1 MAENTL
7 AGSLEGLGE
16 RPSILK
22 ELALINMVK
31 TNYDSARIYLGAL
44 SKTLFYDDWANNYLE
59 QLKSDPDL
67 SENKE
72 IQRLRSVCMEK
83 DYGFTSLNNVEA
95 ALLHLLKKNR
105 QNRMAFEYLMS
116 WYMLNGRLDK
126 FVQNLDRL
134 DDFGFSQFPRLY
146 EEAILVYVFSVRKP
160 VNLHGRQISAESRQR
175 FVGFNQ
181 VLNDYGK
188 NKQAAFYRLSKDYW
202 NSYFFYYVYGRQG
215 TEQ

>member
-1 MAENTL
+1 
-7 AGSLEGLGE
+7 
-16 RPSILK
+16 
-22 ELALINMVK
+22 
-31 TNYDSARIYLGAL
+31 
-44 SKTLFYDDWANNYLE
+44 
-59 QLKSDPDL
+59 
-67 SENKE
+67 
-72 IQRLRSVCMEK
+72 
-83 DYGFTSLNNVEA
+83 
-95 ALLHLLKKNR
+95 
-105 QNRMAFEYLMS
+105 MAFEYLMS

-160 VNLHGRQISAESRQR
+160 VNLHGRQISTESRQR
-175 FVGFNQ
+175 FDGFNQ

-188 NKQAAFYRLSKDYW
+188 NKQAAFNKLAKDYR